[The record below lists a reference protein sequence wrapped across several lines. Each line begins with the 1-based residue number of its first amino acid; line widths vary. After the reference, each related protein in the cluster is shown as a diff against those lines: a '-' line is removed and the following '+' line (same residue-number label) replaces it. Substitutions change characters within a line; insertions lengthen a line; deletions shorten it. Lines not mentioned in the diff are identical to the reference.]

1 MDKKEIGR
9 SKQALAEE
17 ARKRASDYESQYHGC
32 GQCTLLALQEV
43 LGLEDEQVFK
53 SASSLCGGIAFERKL
68 CGALTTGLMVLG
80 MMFGRANIQEGLPG
94 ILKGL
99 MPAHKLMRR
108 FEQEFGSTV
117 CGEIMG
123 GGTDQPSE
131 EQLRDMI
138 ANPEAVEEMS
148 REIIPKCAEV
158 VGKTAAMVV
167 EIINEES

>member
-1 MDKKEIGR
+1 MEKKDIGE
-9 SKQALAEE
+9 SKEALKEE
-17 ARKRASDYESQYHGC
+17 ARKRASDYELQYHGC
-32 GQCTLLALQEV
+32 GQTTLLALQEV

-80 MMFGRANIQEGLPG
+80 MKFGRADIQEGLPG
-94 ILKGL
+94 ILKGI

-123 GGTDQPSE
+123 GGTELPSE
-131 EQLRDMI
+131 EQFREMI
-138 ANPEAVEEMS
+138 ANPDAVEEMS
-148 REIIPKCAEV
+148 REIIAKCAQV

-167 EIINEES
+167 EIISEES